1 MLRLV
6 ELSLDL
12 TAGPLDSHEHDKLL
26 DVHFFLLLKVIKH
39 LPEPCLVSVAF
50 RSTIAPVLL
59 LIQDLHER
67 DSILQ
72 CDIAL
77 FKDGVEEL
85 TRANF
90 EFVAR
95 GKLAV
100 AKSCIAD
107 AQRLHVKHELFVA
120 HFAERAQ
127 LRSESDLRIH

>member
-12 TAGPLDSHEHDKLL
+12 TAGSLDSHEHDKLL

-39 LPEPCLVSVAF
+39 LSEPCLVSVAF

-72 CDIAL
+72 CNIAL

-85 TRANF
+85 T
-90 EFVAR
+90 
-95 GKLAV
+95 
-100 AKSCIAD
+100 
-107 AQRLHVKHELFVA
+107 
-120 HFAERAQ
+120 
-127 LRSESDLRIH
+127 